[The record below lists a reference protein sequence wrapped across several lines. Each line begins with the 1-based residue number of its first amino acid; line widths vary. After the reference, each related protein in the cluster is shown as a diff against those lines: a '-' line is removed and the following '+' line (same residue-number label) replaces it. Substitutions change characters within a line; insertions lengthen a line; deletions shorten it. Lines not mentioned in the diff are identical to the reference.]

1 MAGPLAGIRV
11 LDLTA
16 VFLGPY
22 TTQVLGDMGADVI
35 KIEPPSGDTTRAIG
49 PRKNEGMAGVFL
61 NVNRNKRSL
70 VIDLQTEEGREA
82 FLELAKTADLMVN
95 NMRPQALK
103 KLRLAYD
110 DVKAVNP
117 EIVYCSAYGYGKEG
131 PYASRPAYD
140 DMIQGACGLADLQG
154 RFAQGEPSY
163 FPTAIADKTV
173 GLTFLYG
180 ILLGLIHKLRTGKGQ
195 EVDVPMFET
204 MSAYTL
210 VEHLYG
216 QAFEPPMGGTG
227 YPRLLSSSRKPYKTK
242 DGFIGILPYT
252 DRHWLK
258 FFDVAGISELKEDP
272 RFCDLSARTEHID
285 ELYQKL
291 AELALT
297 KTSEEWLKILRVAE
311 IPCTEINSMDDLL
324 TDPHLEKI
332 DFFNVMDH
340 PTEGKVRY
348 TNQPVR
354 MSATPPTI
362 TKHAPQL
369 GQHSL
374 EVMREAGLTEDQIKV
389 LVDKGVLKQS

>member
-16 VFLGPY
+16 VYLGPY
-22 TTQVLGDMGADVI
+22 TTQVLGDMGADII
-35 KIEPPSGDTTRAIG
+35 KIEPPTGDTTRAIG
-49 PRKNEGMAGVFL
+49 PKKNLNMSGVFL

-103 KLRLAYD
+103 KLRLTYD

-140 DMIQGACGLADLQG
+140 DMIQGACGLAALQG
-154 RFAQGEPSY
+154 QFAQGDPSY
-163 FPTAIADKTV
+163 FPTVIADKTV
-173 GLTFLYG
+173 GLTFLYA
-180 ILLGLIHKLRTGKGQ
+180 ILLGLIHKLRTGEGQ

-204 MSAYTL
+204 MSAYAM

-242 DGFIGILPYT
+242 NGFIGILPYT

-297 KTSEEWLKILRVAE
+297 KTSEEWLEILRNAE
-311 IPCTEINSMDDLL
+311 IPCTEINSIDDLM
-324 TDPHLEKI
+324 TDPHLEKVG
-332 DFFNVMDH
+332 FFSVMDH

-354 MSATPPTI
+354 MSATPPAI

-389 LVDKGVLKQS
+389 LVDKGVLKQP

>member
-1 MAGPLAGIRV
+1 MSGPLSGIRV

-16 VFLGPY
+16 VYLGPY

-49 PRKNEGMAGVFL
+49 PKKHPGMAGVFL
-61 NVNRNKRSL
+61 NVNRNKRSVAL
-70 VIDLQTEEGREA
+70 DLQQEEGRKA

-103 KLRLAYD
+103 KLRLTYE

-117 EIVYCSAYGYGKEG
+117 EIVYCSAYGYGKDG

-140 DMIQGACGLADLQG
+140 DMIQGASGLAALQG
-154 RFAQGEPSY
+154 QFSKGDPSY
-163 FPTAIADKTV
+163 FPTVIADKTA
-173 GLTFLYG
+173 GLTFLYA

-204 MSAYTL
+204 MAAYAM

-216 QAFEPPMGGTG
+216 HAFEPPMGGTG
-227 YPRLLSSSRKPYKTK
+227 YPRLLSSSRKPYKTQ

-258 FFDVAGISELKEDP
+258 FFDVAGIAELKEDP
-272 RFCDLSARTEHID
+272 RFCDLAARTEHID

-291 AELALT
+291 AEVAVTKTTDEWLAL
-297 KTSEEWLKILRVAE
+297 LRKAE
-311 IPCTEINSMDDLL
+311 IPCTEINSIDDLMH
-324 TDPHLEKI
+324 DPHLEKVG
-332 DFFNVMDH
+332 FFAVMDH
-340 PTEGKVRY
+340 PTEGMVRY
-348 TNQPVR
+348 TNQPVQ
-354 MSATPPTI
+354 MSATPPAI
-362 TKHAPQL
+362 TKHAPCL
-369 GQHSL
+369 GQNSI
-374 EVMREAGLTEDQIKV
+374 EVMKEVGVTEEQIQA
-389 LVDKGVLKQS
+389 LIQKGVLIQP